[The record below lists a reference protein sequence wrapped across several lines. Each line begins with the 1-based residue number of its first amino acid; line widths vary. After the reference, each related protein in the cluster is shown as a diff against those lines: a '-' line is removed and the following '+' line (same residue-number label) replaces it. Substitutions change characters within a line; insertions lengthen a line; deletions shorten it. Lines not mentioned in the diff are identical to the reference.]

1 MADPGKLTDKAAELA
16 SQAAAAAEPLR
27 QKATE
32 LAGQAAAAAGPLAAQ
47 ARERATVLA
56 GQAAAAAGPI
66 AEQARVRAAQGVD
79 VLAGNLDKVT
89 GGKYSQ
95 QIHSVASRVEEV
107 LDGKAKP
114 PAAGTVDPLKAETA
128 PLQKDPEPLKQETPP
143 LNTDS

>member
-95 QIHSVASRVEEV
+95 QIHSVAVDASKRCSTASPSRP
-107 LDGKAKP
+107 P
-114 PAAGTVDPLKAETA
+114 PAMSTRSRPRR
-128 PLQKDPEPLKQETPP
+128 PRCSRIPSRFSRTPRR
-143 LNTDS
+143 